1 MGLGSRRSGREYA
14 LKVLYSLYDQEEPL
28 DKVLRGFWHNFRF
41 GDDVL
46 GEPQENNIPL
56 PADVV
61 EFAEQLVVGVYENL
75 EEIDKILIETSKNW
89 ALDRMPRLD
98 LSLMRMACYELMW
111 MPQTPTGVVI
121 NEAIEIAKRY
131 GTKDTPAF
139 LNGVLDKV
147 SKQVVKTS
155 VARKT
160 DLNA

>member
-1 MGLGSRRSGREYA
+1 MSIGLRRNGREYA
-14 LKVLYSLYDQEEPL
+14 LKILYSLYDHDETL
-28 DKVLRGFWHNFRF
+28 DAVFVDFWQNFRF
-41 GDDVL
+41 SVDVL
-46 GEPQENNIPL
+46 GEPEDASVPVHDDI
-56 PADVV
+56 V
-61 EFAEQLVVGVYENL
+61 EFTQQLVTGVYENL
-75 EEIDKILIETSKNW
+75 EEIDNILLTTSKNW

-147 SKQVVKTS
+147 SKRVKNTQ
-155 VARKT
+155 
-160 DLNA
+160 